1 MSEKKIVIIGGGQAS
16 CQVATSLRQKKF
28 TGDISILSSE
38 SYLPYQRPPLSKK
51 YLSGELAAERLY
63 LKPEKFY
70 EEQNINIILDSYVEE
85 IDRKNSQLI
94 FSKDKNHISFDY
106 DNLVIATGTEPRLM
120 PTDNS
125 DMEGVHYLRS
135 ISDVEKIKSSLKD
148 SKNMV
153 IIGGGYIG
161 LEVAAVSKTL
171 GLNVTVI
178 EMASRILERVT
189 SPTISSFYNSFH
201 ESKGVKI
208 LTSTSVKGINGD
220 KRVSSVETSSG
231 TIDADIVIVG
241 IGVLPCQSLAEDSG
255 IAVDNGIIVDEF
267 CKTSDDNIFSAGD
280 CTLHPSAFYNKN
292 IRLESVHN
300 AIEQGKTVASS
311 IIGEKIAYNQI
322 PWFWSDQYELKLQIA
337 GLNNDYDHH
346 IIRGNIEEN
355 SFSVFYFKSGYMIAS
370 DCLNSA
376 QEHMMSRKFISEKT
390 KINFDSLQNKEI
402 PIKEVM

>member
-1 MSEKKIVIIGGGQAS
+1 MNDKKIVIIGGGQAS

-70 EEQNINIILDSYVEE
+70 EEQNIEIILDSYVEE
-85 IDRKNSQLI
+85 IDRKKSQLT
-94 FSKDKNHISFDY
+94 FSKDKGHKNIQY
-106 DNLVIATGTEPRLM
+106 DNLVIATGTQARLM
-120 PTDNS
+120 PVEKTNLQ
-125 DMEGVHYLRS
+125 GIHYLRS
-135 ISDVEKIKSSLKD
+135 IDDVEMIKSSLKG
-148 SKNMV
+148 SKNLV

-161 LEVAAVSKTL
+161 LEVAAVANTL
-171 GLNVTVI
+171 GLNVTVV

-201 ESKGVKI
+201 ESRGVKI
-208 LTSTSVKGINGD
+208 LTNTLVQGINGD
-220 KRVSSVETSSG
+220 NRVSSVETSSG
-231 TIDADIVIVG
+231 SIKADIVIVG
-241 IGVLPCQSLAEDSG
+241 IGVLPCQSLAEDAG
-255 IAVDNGIIVDEF
+255 VKVDNG
-267 CKTSDDNIFSAGD
+267 NIFSAGD
-280 CTLHPSAFYNKN
+280 CTLHPSHFYNKN

-311 IIGEKIAYNQI
+311 IVGEKVAYNQI

-337 GLNNDYDHH
+337 GLNGDYDEHV
-346 IIRGNIEEN
+346 IRGNLDEN

-370 DCLNSA
+370 DCINSA
-376 QEHMMSRKFISEKT
+376 QEHMMSRKFIAEKT
-390 KINFDSLQNKEI
+390 KIDFHRLQNKEI
-402 PIKEVM
+402 SIKEVIS

>member
-94 FSKDKNHISFDY
+94 FSKDKSHISFDY

-120 PTDNS
+120 PIDNS

-231 TIDADIVIVG
+231 TIDADIVIFSSTFAAK
-241 IGVLPCQSLAEDSG
+241 IFFENIY
-255 IAVDNGIIVDEF
+255 IAN
-267 CKTSDDNIFSAGD
+267 
-280 CTLHPSAFYNKN
+280 
-292 IRLESVHN
+292 N
-300 AIEQGKTVASS
+300 AM
-311 IIGEKIAYNQI
+311 
-322 PWFWSDQYELKLQIA
+322 
-337 GLNNDYDHH
+337 
-346 IIRGNIEEN
+346 
-355 SFSVFYFKSGYMIAS
+355 SFV
-370 DCLNSA
+370 C
-376 QEHMMSRKFISEKT
+376 ISER
-390 KINFDSLQNKEI
+390 
-402 PIKEVM
+402 IKEYINKLGYEAKTINYFSENLFNEIKKAI

>member
-1 MSEKKIVIIGGGQAS
+1 
-16 CQVATSLRQKKF
+16 
-28 TGDISILSSE
+28 
-38 SYLPYQRPPLSKK
+38 
-51 YLSGELAAERLY
+51 
-63 LKPEKFY
+63 
-70 EEQNINIILDSYVEE
+70 
-85 IDRKNSQLI
+85 
-94 FSKDKNHISFDY
+94 
-106 DNLVIATGTEPRLM
+106 M

-201 ESKGVKI
+201 ESKGVNI

-220 KRVSSVETSSG
+220 KKVSSVETSLG

-255 IAVDNGIIVDEF
+255 IEVDNGINVDVF

-280 CTLHPSAFYNKN
+280 CTLHPSKFYNKN

-346 IIRGNIEEN
+346 II
-355 SFSVFYFKSGYMIAS
+355 
-370 DCLNSA
+370 CLLYTSP
-376 QEHMMSRKFISEKT
+376 SPR
-390 KINFDSLQNKEI
+390 DS
-402 PIKEVM
+402 